1 MSAKIDGPS
10 LSPEMLIVRGLDL
23 NAIVGTHDYVSAV
36 YHLLT
41 GAFPT
46 TGAAATLDRWLLDNL
61 CRAHVDAPLSAQVR
75 AAAASGATPIGATV
89 AALAVADGRGDVALP
104 ALPADLGLELYR
116 DGLYYFSLLPL
127 FWATAVAVVNADDG
141 AGATPPPLDDAHD
154 YLDAV
159 FILARGR
166 RLETD
171 AARTVFDA
179 VMTAFH
185 AGFGGLTPTTMAP
198 RTAASVRTSV
208 PMALAA
214 GYTAAGPLHVGACQ
228 AAMTLFQRMV
238 QQASGDLD
246 SVVHATLARLDEAG
260 RRVPGFG
267 HPLFKRDPR
276 VAHLRAIIRSSGL
289 TSPYLTVFDTLAAT
303 LEERHGIYPNID
315 SMAAAAFL
323 TLGIAPAFGTGLF
336 LSSRAAAMVV
346 HIQDALEEQPFG
358 GRSET
363 LRAWLQQP

>member
-41 GAFPT
+41 GEFPT
-46 TGAAATLDRWLLDNL
+46 TGAAAMLDRWLLDNL
-61 CRAHVDAPLSAQVR
+61 CRAHVDAPLPAQGR

-127 FWATAVAVVNADDG
+127 FWATAVAAASEATADG
-141 AGATPPPLDDAHD
+141 ANGAPPPLDDAHD

-159 FILARGR
+159 FILACGR
-166 RLETD
+166 HLETD

-185 AGFGGLTPTTMAP
+185 AGFGGLTPTTMAL
-198 RTAASVRTSV
+198 RTAASVR
-208 PMALAA
+208 A
-214 GYTAAGPLHVGACQ
+214 GAHG
-228 AAMTLFQRMV
+228 
-238 QQASGDLD
+238 
-246 SVVHATLARLDEAG
+246 AG
-260 RRVPGFG
+260 RRLHGRGAAAREARPGRHDPVP
-267 HPLFKRDPR
+267 
-276 VAHLRAIIRSSGL
+276 AHGATGRRRSGL
-289 TSPYLTVFDTLAAT
+289 RCP
-303 LEERHGIYPNID
+303 RHAG
-315 SMAAAAFL
+315 
-323 TLGIAPAFGTGLF
+323 APG
-336 LSSRAAAMVV
+336 
-346 HIQDALEEQPFG
+346 
-358 GRSET
+358 
-363 LRAWLQQP
+363 